1 MKAKQ
6 SDQKIER
13 HCPKMVLLVSL
24 FIDLS
29 NVLSTSTSSLWFHG
43 EDIDPAQSFNAIQKT
58 TESCKL
64 FSSKLFQSYK
74 MVIQE
79 CAINKI
85 Q

>member
-6 SDQKIER
+6 SHQKIER
-13 HCPKMVLLVSL
+13 DCPKMLLLVSL

-29 NVLSTSTSSLWFHG
+29 NVRSTSTSSLSFHR
-43 EDIDPAQSFNAIQKT
+43 EDIDPAQSFNDIQKT
-58 TESCKL
+58 TELCKL
-64 FSSKLFQSYK
+64 FSSKSFQSYK

-79 CAINKI
+79 CAVNRI